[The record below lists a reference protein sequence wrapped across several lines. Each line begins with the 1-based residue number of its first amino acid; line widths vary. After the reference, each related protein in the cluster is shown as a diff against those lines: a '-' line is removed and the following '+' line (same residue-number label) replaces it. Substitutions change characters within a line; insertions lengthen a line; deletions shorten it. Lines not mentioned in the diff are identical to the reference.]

1 MESSTTILSSLIR
14 KTSKDEPM
22 FQYPLF
28 LDIKV
33 SLPVREKEW
42 VNGVQSEFR
51 NASILR
57 KDITSRNIAQG
68 LMIAV

>member
-1 MESSTTILSSLIR
+1 MESSTTILSSLIL

-28 LDIKV
+28 PDIEV
-33 SLPVREKEW
+33 SLPVRGKERG
-42 VNGVQSEFR
+42 NGVLSESR

-68 LMIAV
+68 LIIAV